1 VSFLQ
6 LVVLSIVQG
15 ITEFLPIS
23 SSGHLI
29 LVPLLTGWPDQGLAI
44 DVATHVGTLVAV
56 LVYFW
61 RDVLAMIVGL
71 ARFAGGRRDPG
82 ARLAGYILAGTI
94 PALVVGY
101 LVDRYAGDGLRKME
115 VVAWSMLGFAVVLY
129 VADRAGLRIRRLEH
143 VTLSHALAIGFAQAI
158 AFIPGTS
165 RSGITMVA
173 ARLMGYE
180 RTDAARFSFLL
191 SIPAIVAAGL
201 WEGLKLYEA
210 GSADLIGDALTA
222 CALSAVAGLLAI
234 AALMAWLK
242 RATFTP
248 FVIYRLLLGGFL
260 ISMVYFGVTV
270 R

>member
-1 VSFLQ
+1 
-6 LVVLSIVQG
+6 
-15 ITEFLPIS
+15 
-23 SSGHLI
+23 
-29 LVPLLTGWPDQGLAI
+29 
-44 DVATHVGTLVAV
+44 
-56 LVYFW
+56 
-61 RDVLAMIVGL
+61 
-71 ARFAGGRRDPG
+71 
-82 ARLAGYILAGTI
+82 
-94 PALVVGY
+94 
-101 LVDRYAGDGLRKME
+101 
-115 VVAWSMLGFAVVLY
+115 MLGFAVVLY